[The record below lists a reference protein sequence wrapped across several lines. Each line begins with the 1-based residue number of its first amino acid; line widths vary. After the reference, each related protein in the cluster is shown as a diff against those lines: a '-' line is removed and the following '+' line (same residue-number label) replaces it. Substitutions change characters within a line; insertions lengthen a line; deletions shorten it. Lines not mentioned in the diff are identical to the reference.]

1 MKRFLISYFFE
12 RKAIFLIVISS
23 TVPLR
28 SQLEFECLME
38 SSNPLA
44 ES

>member
-12 RKAIFLIVISS
+12 RKAIFLIVIS